1 MKTLIVTGASKG
13 IGFAVAQTFLA
24 AGYRVINLSRTP
36 ALDERIENHKIDLAL
51 SDAESQLK
59 ELMELLISDG
69 EICLVHNAARL
80 INDSALDA
88 DTEGLRDL
96 LNINVVAPHII
107 NQAVLPHMLP
117 GSSIIYVGST
127 LSEKAVANTY
137 SYVISKHAVV
147 GMMRST
153 CQDLSGTGIHT
164 ACICPGFTNTEMLR
178 THVGDDP
185 EILQNIAAASTFSR
199 LVEPQEIA
207 QAIHFAA
214 EHPVINGAVL
224 HANLGQVEH

>member
-88 DTEGLRDL
+88 PHAAWFKHHLCRLNPLRKSR
-96 LNINVVAPHII
+96 
-107 NQAVLPHMLP
+107 
-117 GSSIIYVGST
+117 GKY
-127 LSEKAVANTY
+127 
-137 SYVISKHAVV
+137 
-147 GMMRST
+147 
-153 CQDLSGTGIHT
+153 
-164 ACICPGFTNTEMLR
+164 
-178 THVGDDP
+178 
-185 EILQNIAAASTFSR
+185 LQ
-199 LVEPQEIA
+199 LC
-207 QAIHFAA
+207 HY
-214 EHPVINGAVL
+214 
-224 HANLGQVEH
+224 